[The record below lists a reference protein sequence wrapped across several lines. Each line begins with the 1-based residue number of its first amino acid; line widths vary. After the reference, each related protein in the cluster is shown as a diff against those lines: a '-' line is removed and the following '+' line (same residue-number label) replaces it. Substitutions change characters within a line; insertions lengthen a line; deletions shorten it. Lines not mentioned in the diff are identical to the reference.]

1 MTLLGFIYKVTNDV
15 NGKMYVGKTED
26 YPPENRWKEHLQD
39 YKRRKNEKRPF
50 YDAIKR
56 YGPEHFH
63 FEVIEETEDVCE
75 REIYWIDKLRTY
87 VGFEDC
93 NGYNGTLGG
102 DGKKY
107 LNLDEDEVIQYHLT
121 EARQVVGYTAEH
133 FNVDGKTIKIILRKH
148 NIGWLSN
155 KETKELI
162 HFEEHGFI
170 YQLDQE
176 RHLIN
181 KWKTVE
187 SIAKENN
194 ALNTKSIVQAMNGM
208 DRKDKSR
215 IHFYKGYYWYTD
227 SNLTDEIKQLN
238 GL

>member
-1 MTLLGFIYKVTNDV
+1 MGFIYKVTNDV

-26 YPPENRWKEHLQD
+26 YPPENRWKEHLKD
-39 YKRRKNEKRPF
+39 YKRPRCEKRPF

-107 LNLDEDEVIQYHLT
+107 LNLDEDEVIDYHL
-121 EARQVVGYTAEH
+121 
-133 FNVDGKTIKIILRKH
+133 N
-148 NIGWLSN
+148 
-155 KETKELI
+155 
-162 HFEEHGFI
+162 
-170 YQLDQE
+170 
-176 RHLIN
+176 
-181 KWKTVE
+181 
-187 SIAKENN
+187 
-194 ALNTKSIVQAMNGM
+194 
-208 DRKDKSR
+208 
-215 IHFYKGYYWYTD
+215 
-227 SNLTDEIKQLN
+227 
-238 GL
+238 